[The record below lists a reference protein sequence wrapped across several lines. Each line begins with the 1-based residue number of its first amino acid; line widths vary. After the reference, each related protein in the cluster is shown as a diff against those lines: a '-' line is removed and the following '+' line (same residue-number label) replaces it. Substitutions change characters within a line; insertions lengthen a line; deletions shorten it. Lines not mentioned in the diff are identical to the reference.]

1 MKKGMAAMAGMFL
14 AIVILGGL
22 WEILLK
28 PIIGGGVEQ
37 SFLYPIYGG
46 LILLAGLIV
55 GSGAVLCEEIKKLR
69 EEIRTLSEKLGK
81 KKDE

>member
-55 GSGAVLCEEIKKLR
+55 GRGGPLR
-69 EEIRTLSEKLGK
+69 R
-81 KKDE
+81 D